1 MKLKQL
7 ATRVDEK
14 RAEEFEHI
22 AKELGTTTSDVL
34 RVFVS
39 AFNANK
45 GYPFDVRLNSEQIE
59 LLANDDEAM
68 RFAAHHAK
76 LVLNEEG

>member
-7 ATRVDEK
+7 ATRVDEE

-22 AKELGTTTSDVL
+22 ARELGTTTSDVL

-45 GYPFDVRLNSEQIE
+45 GYPFDVRLNSSQIE

-68 RFAAHHAK
+68 SFAAHHAG